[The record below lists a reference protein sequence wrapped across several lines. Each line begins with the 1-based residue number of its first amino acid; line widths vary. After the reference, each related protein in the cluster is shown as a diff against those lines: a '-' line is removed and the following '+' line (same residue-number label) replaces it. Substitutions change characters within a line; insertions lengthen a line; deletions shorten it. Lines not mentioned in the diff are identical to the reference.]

1 MISVITVN
9 YNNAQG
15 LDRTIKSVLSQS
27 YSDKEFIIIDGGSS
41 DGSAELISQVSSSLS
56 FHCSEKDSGVFYAM
70 NKGLEKAKGDYVI
83 FMNSGDV
90 FVNEQSLQQL
100 SQGTKGDP
108 DFVYGDIYF
117 EKANSER
124 REVIFPDHPRFIYY
138 FTLFL
143 PHQATLTKCSLLRQ
157 AGGYDV
163 RYKLSSD
170 SFFIWDHIINK
181 GSTYVHVNEF
191 VAICELGGLSTDVA
205 RNGELLKAERLHF
218 LKEKFPLVY
227 EDYLELHELKRA
239 KKLAAQSKKTGLLQR
254 LLRKLG
260 LD

>member
-15 LDRTIKSVLSQS
+15 LDRTIKSVLSQD

-41 DGSAELISQVSSSLS
+41 DGSVELISEVSSSLS
-56 FHCSEKDSGVFYAM
+56 YYCSEKDEGVFYAM

-90 FVNEQSLQQL
+90 YVNERSLQQL
-100 SQGTKGDP
+100 VQGTVGNP
-108 DFVYGDIYF
+108 DFVYGNIYF
-117 EKANSER
+117 EKANNER
-124 REVIFPDHPRFIYY
+124 REVVFPDHPRFIHY

-143 PHQATLTKCSLLRQ
+143 PHQATLTKRKLFIQS
-157 AGGYDV
+157 GGYDL
-163 RYKLSSD
+163 RYRLSAD
-170 SFFIWDHIINK
+170 SVFIWDHIINK
-181 GSTYVHVNEF
+181 GSTYSHVNAF
-191 VAICELGGLSTDVA
+191 VSICEHGGLSTDVA
-205 RNGELLKAERLHF
+205 KNDEVLKKERLLF

-239 KKLAAQSKKTGLLQR
+239 KKFAAQSKKASLIER
-254 LLRKLG
+254 VLRKIGLG
-260 LD
+260 